1 MPKQQY
7 LSRDNKGWKLRRR
20 VPDKLQELAGKTQ
33 WVERLAG
40 ADYREACARAKT
52 FGVKTDTE
60 IIRLEGQLADAP
72 AAPIKATD
80 DEPGFKFELTDHEI
94 DQIAI
99 AYFHELERS
108 VQADGGYRGG
118 VTEANRDDI
127 LIDLAFEYDR
137 ADALHVGDESRAQ
150 DHPDQDIKVVYHLTA
165 LRQLIKYNFLDQ
177 AEFEEARTS
186 MRKGSKVKRLR
197 VSAELR
203 ANPHFQRLADRLAAA
218 QAEMARRKLEA
229 VSEQR
234 HPSLQNPTFAPALD
248 PTAMIS
254 PHKEIR
260 VGKLVDSYLAQ
271 RKQEVGKSRYDQ
283 LLTACRALNEEVG
296 KRVPISKI
304 TREQCQSIANLFVT
318 VPPYVSRH
326 YKGKSLRKA
335 AEAYAKKTGE
345 PAQRHKEADKNL
357 AVLREVFEFAIDKD
371 WLASN
376 PAQRVKVV
384 KPARPTSFAE
394 HEEGYEPF
402 TANELQI
409 IFRQPLYKGCQNDEH
424 GINRPGPNHPRR
436 SRFWVPLISAFTGLR
451 MQEVLQLERS
461 DIQVT
466 NGVHFISV
474 NDKPVGTDYRDG
486 EYIKRLKTQN
496 SLRKV
501 PIHPELIRIGFLDY
515 VEAAGREWLFPDM
528 PCRDAP
534 KMSDQFSKGFR
545 TFLKPTGIWVPRR
558 KVFHSF
564 RNAFND
570 VLREADVRLEFRE
583 QIMGWVDYKK
593 MDNRYGHGHLIK
605 RLYDEVSRVA
615 YQGLD
620 LSHLHGKSN
629 DHGRNAS

>member
-1 MPKQQY
+1 M
-7 LSRDNKGWKLRRR
+7 
-20 VPDKLQELAGKTQ
+20 
-33 WVERLAG
+33 
-40 ADYREACARAKT
+40 
-52 FGVKTDTE
+52 
-60 IIRLEGQLADAP
+60 
-72 AAPIKATD
+72 
-80 DEPGFKFELTDHEI
+80 
-94 DQIAI
+94 
-99 AYFHELERS
+99 
-108 VQADGGYRGG
+108 QANGGYRGG

-127 LIDLAFEYDR
+127 LVDLAFEYDR
-137 ADALHVGDESRAQ
+137 ADALQVGDESRAQ
-150 DHPDQDIKVVYHLTA
+150 EYPDQDIQVVYHLTT
-165 LRQLIKYNFLDQ
+165 LRQLIKYNFLDIG
-177 AEFEEARTS
+177 EFEEEVTS
-186 MRKGSKVKRLR
+186 KRKGSKVKRLR
-197 VSAELR
+197 VSAELQT
-203 ANPHFQRLADRLAAA
+203 NPYFQRLADRLAEAH
-218 QAEMARRKLEA
+218 AEMARRELEA

-234 HPSLQNPTFAPALD
+234 YPSLHNPVFAPALD
-248 PTAMIS
+248 PTATIK
-254 PHKEIR
+254 PHREVR
-260 VGKLVDSYLAQ
+260 VGKLVDRYLAQ
-271 RKQEVGKSRYDQ
+271 RQQEVGKSRYDQ
-283 LLTACRALNEEVG
+283 LLTACRALNEEIG

-304 TREQCQSIANLFVT
+304 TREQCQSIADLFVT

-335 AEAYAKKTGE
+335 AEAYAKKNGE

-357 AVLREVFEFAIDKD
+357 AVLREVLEFAVDKD

-384 KPARPTSFAE
+384 KPSRPTSFAE

-409 IFRQPLYKGCQNDEH
+409 IFRQPLYTGCQNDEH

-436 SRFWVPLISAFTGLR
+436 SRFWVPLISAFSGLR

-486 EYIKRLKTQN
+486 EYVKRLKTQN

-534 KMSDQFSKGFR
+534 KMSDQFSKRFR

-570 VLREADVRLEFRE
+570 ALREADVRLEFRE

-593 MDNRYGHGHLIK
+593 MDNHYGHGHLIK
-605 RLYDEVSRVA
+605 RLHDEVSRVA
-615 YQGLD
+615 YHGLD
-620 LSHLHGKSN
+620 LSHLP
-629 DHGRNAS
+629 R